1 MTRTASGAPLAV
13 RMTVTALLLLATIAV
28 AAIVVRGRAGSV
40 DTLAVESAEAAYAE
54 GLALAKDDPASA
66 RARFLESAAMFAEA
80 ARAEPTA
87 GLLYNKANAL
97 ARAGEVG
104 HAIAAYRAAAALAPA
119 DARIAAN
126 LAETRSTLARRID
139 PPAPHLLERAAGL
152 WGALDESSRWIGAIL
167 LLAIGSALLIVTE
180 PPRRAAIVTMA
191 CAAVASATL
200 LASTVLLDQW
210 RRAEATRVVV
220 LTEPTTLRKGNG
232 EGFEAALVEPLPAGT
247 EAIRAE
253 ERPGWLAITLGDG
266 TTGWVPTAATAR
278 P

>member
-1 MTRTASGAPLAV
+1 MTLA
-13 RMTVTALLLLATIAV
+13 ALLLIAAVVVSALV
-28 AAIVVRGRAGSV
+28 ARGRVASV
-40 DTLAVESAEAAYAE
+40 DALAVETAEATYAE

-80 ARAEPTA
+80 ARADPTA
-87 GLLYNKANAL
+87 GLHFNRANAL

-126 LAETRSTLARRID
+126 LAATRATLARSVE
-139 PPAPHLLERAAGL
+139 PPSQRLVERAAAV
-152 WGALDESSRWIGAIL
+152 WGAFDESSRWIGAIL
-167 LLAIGSALLIVTE
+167 LFAVGSAILVVIE
-180 PPRRAAIVTMA
+180 RPRRAAFVTMS
-191 CAAVASATL
+191 CAALAGSSL

-210 RRAEATRVVV
+210 RRAEASRVVV
-220 LTEPTTLRKGNG
+220 LVEPTTLRKGNG
-232 EGFEAALVEPLPAGT
+232 DGFEPALVEPLPAGT
-247 EAIRAE
+247 EAIGTE